1 LADLAEDSESLA
13 DIELGIKTRDG
24 LISLCEP
31 KANDTLADE
40 SVKEL
45 FKKFIENQTT
55 SEEDYSLA
63 KATVTSVLNGLVRDF
78 PFLTPI
84 ISDFNVLIS
93 SHSPIETLAV
103 TPNLDLLVN
112 QDFWLDMLVKSAI
125 IYKNEVSANPSAQGP
140 FLKKILG
147 YNNSAIVH
155 EIIHVMA
162 RHFDRASDFIEDLP
176 DSEAEKIKEDPVFN
190 HCRLYASDYE
200 DNQML
205 GELIELASADTSI
218 KTQKYLLPEM
228 TVWPDPLPYG
238 KKFEYYLAELYK
250 QSQEGQQG
258 QGQQG
263 QGQQGQGQQGQGQ
276 QGQGCEGTFMSPE
289 KRAEIDEY
297 IEKQAVEKGITRND
311 KGAAQRSIPE
321 VAKRMRNHMDKV
333 AGGRSATGSG
343 GSLLYEWAEDVLLP
357 KRDWRNDMGSAF
369 SQLARRSNFEKSSWA
384 RVNRRSD
391 TSAPP
396 MPGSRNIRPKVSFV
410 FDTSGSVVGD
420 PVRYAMQAQQVD
432 ELIHR
437 YFKDGVNIITT
448 DTQASVSR
456 KVKSIRNFT
465 FPNAGGGTDLEPGI
479 DAAVQER
486 SDLIMVVTD
495 PDTYLPAELP
505 VKLAN
510 SSTMIKVV
518 VIAEN
523 KKEIKKSIGSFP
535 EWAKRNGIIEISLK
549 DY

>member
-1 LADLAEDSESLA
+1 
-13 DIELGIKTRDG
+13 
-24 LISLCEP
+24 
-31 KANDTLADE
+31 
-40 SVKEL
+40 
-45 FKKFIENQTT
+45 
-55 SEEDYSLA
+55 
-63 KATVTSVLNGLVRDF
+63 
-78 PFLTPI
+78 
-84 ISDFNVLIS
+84 
-93 SHSPIETLAV
+93 
-103 TPNLDLLVN
+103 
-112 QDFWLDMLVKSAI
+112 
-125 IYKNEVSANPSAQGP
+125 
-140 FLKKILG
+140 
-147 YNNSAIVH
+147 
-155 EIIHVMA
+155 
-162 RHFDRASDFIEDLP
+162 
-176 DSEAEKIKEDPVFN
+176 
-190 HCRLYASDYE
+190 
-200 DNQML
+200 
-205 GELIELASADTSI
+205 
-218 KTQKYLLPEM
+218 
-228 TVWPDPLPYG
+228 
-238 KKFEYYLAELYK
+238 
-250 QSQEGQQG
+250 
-258 QGQQG
+258 
-263 QGQQGQGQQGQGQ
+263 
-276 QGQGCEGTFMSPE
+276 MSPE